1 MIPFSQSQS
10 MPLVLGLCDLHQC
23 LNRKKIMKGCLFVSG
38 RMLDILHTKGERGY
52 LVFLESLELY
62 YPDLYK
68 MVTGKEPTRRC
79 SSIVGKSPLHGVL
92 ITLRNNKR

>member
-1 MIPFSQSQS
+1 M
-10 MPLVLGLCDLHQC
+10 
-23 LNRKKIMKGCLFVSG
+23 LFFMFGVG
-38 RMLDILHTKGERGY
+38 RLLDILHTKGQRGY

-79 SSIVGKSPLHGVL
+79 SSIVGKSPLYKP
-92 ITLRNNKR
+92 IKR

>member
-1 MIPFSQSQS
+1 M
-10 MPLVLGLCDLHQC
+10 L
-23 LNRKKIMKGCLFVSG
+23 VSG
-38 RMLDILHTKGERGY
+38 RLLDILHTKGERGY

-79 SSIVGKSPLHGVL
+79 SSIVGKSPVQKTLLNDVL
-92 ITLRNNKR
+92 QEFIVGRLCFVELLRSV